1 MDVVEDDNTASLKLL
16 CDHADVFYLRP
27 REANELLVPIARAVS
42 GWRSIATNMG
52 IPAAQQEEM
61 SGAFEHAA
69 GYNSVLK
76 P

>member
-1 MDVVEDDNTASLKLL
+1 MDIVEGDNTASLKLL
-16 CDHADVFYLRP
+16 CEHADVFYIRSGET
-27 REANELLVPIARAVS
+27 RELLIPIARAVS
-42 GWRSIATNMG
+42 AWRSIATNMG

-61 SGAFEHAA
+61 AGAFEHAA

>member
-1 MDVVEDDNTASLKLL
+1 MDIVEGDNTASLKLL

-27 REANELLVPIARAVS
+27 REAKELLIPIARSVS

>member
-1 MDVVEDDNTASLKLL
+1 MTCIMNERWPLYPKSANALKKVGN
-16 CDHADVFYLRP
+16 DLRDAW
-27 REANELLVPIARAVS
+27 RRWRIDRAVS

-52 IPAAQQEEM
+52 IPASQLEEM